1 MKKEAEQPGLRV
13 EQVEVS
19 EQVDVSE
26 EFGGS
31 QGEECSP
38 VFLAY
43 VKDKVEQS

>member
-1 MKKEAEQPGLRV
+1 MEKGAEQPGLPV

-19 EQVDVSE
+19 EQVEASE
-26 EFGGS
+26 ELGGS

-43 VKDKVEQS
+43 ATDKVEQT